1 MTLRPPHIVDVKRD
15 LVGQIRGYV
24 VSRNSQLTVV
34 REFDG
39 FAPGGFVA
47 LPTSMVVDLTINEP
61 WTGMIASE
69 GHIELAAI
77 LPWFATVNLRA
88 ALASIR
94 EREVNVKIECE
105 NCPDAGESGFHIG
118 RIIEMHDSSLDFVFF
133 DSTGRWF
140 ASPYSIPYTSITQL
154 VVDDPYVT
162 TFSRYAG
169 PCPVAS
175 QDRG

>member
-15 LVGQIRGYV
+15 LDGQIRGYV
-24 VSRNSQLTVV
+24 VSRNSQLTIL

-39 FAPGGFVA
+39 FTPGGFVA
-47 LPTSMVVDLTINEP
+47 LPTSTVADLVINEP

-69 GHIELAAI
+69 GHADFATI
-77 LPWFATVNLRA
+77 LPWFATDNMRS

-94 EREVNVKIECE
+94 ERDINAKIECE
-105 NCPDAGESGFHIG
+105 NCPDAEESGFHIG
-118 RIIEMHDSSLDFVFF
+118 RIIAMDDSSLDFVFF

-140 ASPYSIPYTSITQL
+140 ASPYSIPCTSITQV

-169 PCPVAS
+169 PCPVAT